1 MSSLFR
7 WLYLRCL
14 CFVHSNS
21 LTTRAPPTW
30 ACSNQHNGTSSL
42 KFKSR
47 ERTDNP
53 NRIRRSPRRRS
64 NACLCLLQTEKA
76 DGSRFRFGP
85 CRGSAPARLNTF
97 RPPSTTLRPL
107 TPPPLLSSHSF
118 ETNPRPLSL
127 FGLPG
132 CLVTGPQWRG
142 EGGDVSQRMK
152 FECGIRRPYT
162 VGRVAFGERGNTPI
176 RPRRSK
182 GPFSKAVWLCK
193 KLWGD
198 RKLQE

>member
-85 CRGSAPARLNTF
+85 CRGSAPARLNTL
-97 RPPSTTLRPL
+97 RPPSTP
-107 TPPPLLSSHSF
+107 SD
-118 ETNPRPLSL
+118 LSL
-127 FGLPG
+127 HPPSSLLTRLKPTPAP
-132 CLVTGPQWRG
+132 CRSLASLVAWLLGPSGGGRG
-142 EGGDVSQRMK
+142 VTSLNE
-152 FECGIRRPYT
+152 
-162 VGRVAFGERGNTPI
+162 
-176 RPRRSK
+176 
-182 GPFSKAVWLCK
+182 
-193 KLWGD
+193 
-198 RKLQE
+198 